1 MFIAEELDRYFYWQE
16 ERESIRKKKE
26 NDLPP
31 PWTNDPILQ
40 EFKFCQVYR
49 EEDRTTRWLRKHIRE
64 PLRDDPRVFMAV
76 IIFRWFNLIETGRTL
91 IENDLLF
98 NWDRKKA
105 IELIKKQPKWITG
118 SYIIKTPNRMDK
130 VTGVAECV
138 SHMWNDKD
146 YLVTK
151 LENKKTLNESS
162 LEFCWKTLRDYPYMG
177 PFMAYEVVTDLRH
190 TYLLDEA
197 NDIMTWANAG
207 PGAMR
212 GLNRLTGR
220 PLEYCLRS
228 HDWNSEMQEL
238 LKIAFERNSW
248 VTKRNSVNYEL
259 REIEGGL
266 CEFDKY
272 SRILKNEGRTRS
284 IYKQNDL
291 PIVEDVVAGKSK
303 YEL

>member
-91 IENDLLF
+91 VENDLLF

-105 IELIKKQPKWITG
+105 IELIRKQPKWITG

-130 VTGVAECV
+130 VTGVAECI
-138 SHMWNDKD
+138 SHMWNDRD

-151 LENKKTLNESS
+151 LENEKALDNSS
-162 LEFCWKTLRDYPYMG
+162 LEFCWETLRDYPYMG

-190 TYLLDEA
+190 T
-197 NDIMTWANAG
+197 
-207 PGAMR
+207 
-212 GLNRLTGR
+212 
-220 PLEYCLRS
+220 
-228 HDWNSEMQEL
+228 
-238 LKIAFERNSW
+238 
-248 VTKRNSVNYEL
+248 
-259 REIEGGL
+259 
-266 CEFDKY
+266 
-272 SRILKNEGRTRS
+272 
-284 IYKQNDL
+284 
-291 PIVEDVVAGKSK
+291 
-303 YEL
+303 